1 MLCIMKKHEWN
12 LFAMFC
18 IFVLMFL
25 LSLIPTEN
33 FENYT
38 DITYYVIHERSNQ
51 ERTKN
56 IEEQEKKLGKPIRIF
71 DAIMG
76 KDLDI
81 NQLSKF
87 DEKLQNK
94 KKGQRNNV
102 IGCYLSHFML
112 VKSLLNH
119 TEGYTVIFENDF
131 KIVTENLDEQIQH
144 TLKIIDK
151 DFDLLYFGNL
161 NDSHSQ
167 LYKENI
173 YDIKDVITGN
183 HAYLIN
189 NRNIQK
195 IYNVLLTMDEAVD
208 WKYSNSMQKNELR
221 GFAIYPILVVQNGME
236 STIGY

>member
-1 MLCIMKKHEWN
+1 MILCI
-12 LFAMFC
+12 F
-18 IFVLMFL
+18 IFLCL
-25 LSLIPTEN
+25 LSCIPVES
-33 FENYT
+33 FENYS
-38 DITYYVIHERSNQ
+38 DITYYVIHDRTNQ

-56 IEEQEKKLGKPIRIF
+56 IEIQEAKLGKPIHIF

-76 KDLDI
+76 KDLDM
-81 NQLSKF
+81 NQLSMF
-87 DEKLQNK
+87 DHKLQNN
-94 KKGQRNNV
+94 KKGQRSNV

-112 VKSLLNH
+112 IKSLLDKPQ
-119 TEGYTVIFENDF
+119 GYTIIFENDF
-131 KIVTENLDEQIQH
+131 HILKDDLDAQIQH
-144 TLKIIDK
+144 ILHIIDK

-208 WKYSNSMQKNELR
+208 WKYSNSMQKNELK
-221 GFAIYPILVVQNGME
+221 GFAIYPTLVVQNGME
-236 STIGY
+236 STIGYQ

>member
-56 IEEQEKKLGKPIRIF
+56 IEMQEAKLGKPIHIF

-76 KDLDI
+76 KDLDT
-81 NQLSKF
+81 NQLSMF

-112 VKSLLNH
+112 IKSLLGH
-119 TEGYTVIFENDF
+119 TDGYTIIFENDF
-131 KIVTENLDEQIQH
+131 KIVTDNLDKQIQH
-144 TLKIIDK
+144 ILQIIDK

-221 GFAIYPILVVQNGME
+221 GFAIYPVLVVQNGME

>member
-1 MLCIMKKHEWN
+1 MKQYEWN
-12 LFAMFC
+12 LCALLC
-18 IFVLMFL
+18 IIISLCFL
-25 LSLIPTEN
+25 SWIPIES
-33 FENYT
+33 FDNYS

-56 IEEQEKKLGKPIRIF
+56 IELQQAKLGKPIHIF

-76 KDLDI
+76 KDMDT
-81 NQLSKF
+81 NQLSRF
-87 DEKLQNK
+87 DEKLHNM
-94 KKGQRNNV
+94 KKGQRPNV

-112 VKSLLNH
+112 IKSLLNR
-119 TEGYTVIFENDF
+119 TEGYTIIFENDF
-131 KIVTENLDEQIQH
+131 KIVTDNLDKQIQH
-144 TLKIIDK
+144 ILQIIDK

-221 GFAIYPILVVQNGME
+221 GFAIYPVLVVQNGME